1 MKEPKSSSYTPDYSV
16 ENPGLISMYDRNENE
31 SRAIENTAAS
41 NRREERTNIRLDR
54 NSAAEQRIVKHE
66 ELGSICRPLNSGWLS
81 NNEYLHRNCACS
93 SALEGLWARGRIHGY
108 RYGAWCCLSGV
119 YNHKIGTLG
128 HHPVMY

>member
-81 NNEYLHRNCACS
+81 NNEYLHRNLCMLKCFGRVVGS
-93 SALEGLWARGRIHGY
+93 RPDSRVSLWSMVLFVRCI
-108 RYGAWCCLSGV
+108 
-119 YNHKIGTLG
+119 
-128 HHPVMY
+128 